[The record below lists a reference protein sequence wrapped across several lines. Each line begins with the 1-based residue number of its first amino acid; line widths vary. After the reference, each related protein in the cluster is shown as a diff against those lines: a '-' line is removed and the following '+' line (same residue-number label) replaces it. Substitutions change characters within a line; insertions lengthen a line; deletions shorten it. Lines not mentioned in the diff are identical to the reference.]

1 MLIYK
6 RYHEKFVNDN
16 GDDAMYEV
24 AKGHDEHEWFLGGLS
39 GTSVQT
45 SFVGHIALRLWED
58 EVRNKNFT

>member
-24 AKGHDEHEWFLGGLS
+24 AKGHDEHE
-39 GTSVQT
+39 
-45 SFVGHIALRLWED
+45 
-58 EVRNKNFT
+58 